1 MRQTKLLAVVQGF
14 CLDSLVWSH
23 LLTSPSRMRGNYLEK
38 DVKFNKNSHT
48 NRQFMIKNEPGASC
62 SKLCELNVIIKT
74 STR

>member
-23 LLTSPSRMRGNYLEK
+23 LLTSPSHMRGNYLEK

-48 NRQFMIKNEPGASC
+48 NRQIMINNEPGPVVQNFVSLTL
-62 SKLCELNVIIKT
+62 SL
-74 STR
+74 RHQR